1 MTAPTHPGVEFTAT
15 ERALLRRIP
24 QHIGH
29 CISSPEHGIAY
40 LRDGHLGGGGG
51 EFTTAGAVLLHYQCT
66 RTAIEGQWHDWIPV
80 AWAGPDD
87 IRPTGTPIM
96 FREGAL
102 LREARVSYTRLH
114 RWCES
119 LPADVRA
126 QATVRWRTY
135 PTNSRDIGALVRL
148 TLQQLADPA
157 PATELTLFN
166 LQEPAT

>member
-1 MTAPTHPGVEFTAT
+1 MTLEFTAT

-24 QHIGH
+24 QHIGQ

-40 LRDGHLGGGGG
+40 LRDSHLGGGGG

-66 RTAIEGQWHDWIPV
+66 RTTVQGQWHDWMPGG
-80 AWAGPDD
+80 WAGPHPR
-87 IRPTGTPIM
+87 RPTGEPIV

-126 QATVRWRTY
+126 QATTWWRTY
-135 PTNSRDIGALVRL
+135 PENTRDLGALVRL
-148 TLQQLADPA
+148 TLQQLADPH
-157 PATELTLFN
+157 PTNDLTLFDR
-166 LQEPAT
+166 QEPTHA